1 MNIVSRFQMILDKLL
16 GVVQLQEWPPR
27 LLQPHPPKTK
37 RRVYPW
43 QTLFNSWRTT
53 PPRYWVKHFSLFLFL
68 DLFLL
73 FLYFLVDFCLWFWS
87 LFFFLWKDS
96 RLRHSILSES
106 SWIRSFRS
114 PNVSTR
120 GYAYTSYPSWSLQY
134 SLNFFPTEISIPE
147 HDWFLLL
154 PRNLF
159 PTLQMMHCNTAKWKA
174 LYSPKIK
181 ERYG

>member
-16 GVVQLQEWPPR
+16 GVVQLQEWPTR

-43 QTLFNSWRTT
+43 QTLFNNWRTT

-73 FLYFLVDFCLWFWS
+73 FLFFLVDFCLWFWS

-120 GYAYTSYPSWSLQY
+120 GYAYTSYPSWSLQSFQLKFLFQNTIDFY
-134 SLNFFPTEISIPE
+134 CCPEIYFR
-147 HDWFLLL
+147 HCKWCTA
-154 PRNLF
+154 
-159 PTLQMMHCNTAKWKA
+159 TLQNEKLCTVQK
-174 LYSPKIK
+174 
-181 ERYG
+181 

>member
-87 LFFFLWKDS
+87 LFFFSLKRFQTPSQHFIWIELDS
-96 RLRHSILSES
+96 KLQIPECKYTRIRVYELS
-106 SWIRSFRS
+106 FL
-114 PNVSTR
+114 VFTV
-120 GYAYTSYPSWSLQY
+120 
-134 SLNFFPTEISIPE
+134 FPTEISIPE